1 VVGTRAMIKSPDAAA
16 EAWMQT
22 LLSEPMH
29 PQQDHPLGEMIMLP
43 VLLVIALAAWT
54 ASFLTGKPVKH

>member
-1 VVGTRAMIKSPDAAA
+1 MIKLPSLGA

-22 LLSEPMH
+22 LPSESMH

-54 ASFLTGKPVKH
+54 ASFLTGKPVEH